1 MTIMQGLL
9 LLGFLFTGGALVWGL
24 SLRRRAGSPAPVSVP
39 RLPASVTGTGAT
51 ALVSLGDSLGVGLSP
66 HLAAWAAG
74 KGLRFIEDTKVG
86 RFTKQQA
93 VDVVP
98 AGALV
103 FVSLGTNDATSS
115 SGAAMLPT
123 FAATLRA
130 QRPRAIV
137 WLVPPA
143 TKPLPGLVSVRATIR
158 TLPGVTP
165 VDTMAIMRGDGL
177 HPANYGVV
185 FADVAPTLERLI

>member
-24 SLRRRAGSPAPVSVP
+24 SMKKRAGAPASTSVP
-39 RLPASVTGTGAT
+39 RLPASVAGGVT

-74 KGLRFIEDTKVG
+74 KGLRFIDDTKVG

-93 VDVVP
+93 VDMVP

-103 FVSLGTNDATSS
+103 FISLGTNDATSS
-115 SGAAMLPT
+115 SGAAALPQ
-123 FAATLRA
+123 FLANLQA
-130 QRPRAIV
+130 QRPHAIV

-143 TKPLPGLVSVRATIR
+143 TKALPGLAAVRATIR
-158 TLPGVTP
+158 GLPDVMP
-165 VDTMAIMRGDGL
+165 VDTMAIMRADGL

-185 FADVAPTLERLI
+185 FADVAPTLERLL

>member
-24 SLRRRAGSPAPVSVP
+24 SLRKRAGAPAPTAVP
-39 RLPASVTGTGAT
+39 GLPASVTGAGAT

-93 VDVVP
+93 VDMVP
-98 AGALV
+98 IGALV

-115 SGAAMLPT
+115 SGADALPVFT
-123 FAATLRA
+123 ATLRA
-130 QRPRAIV
+130 QRPRAII

-143 TKPLPGLVSVRATIR
+143 TKALPGIASVRAMIR
-158 TLPGVTP
+158 SLPGVTP
-165 VDTMAIMRGDGL
+165 VDTMAIMRADGL

-185 FADVAPTLERLI
+185 FADVVSTLEAAR

>member
-24 SLRRRAGSPAPVSVP
+24 SLRKRAGAPVPTAVP
-39 RLPASVTGTGAT
+39 RLPASVTGSGAT

-66 HLAAWAAG
+66 HLAAWAAS

-98 AGALV
+98 IGALV
-103 FVSLGTNDATSS
+103 FVSLGTNDATSR
-115 SGAAMLPT
+115 GADALPT
-123 FAATLRA
+123 FAATLQA

-143 TKPLPGLVSVRATIR
+143 TKALPGLAAVRATIR
-158 TLPGVTP
+158 ALPGVTP
-165 VDTMAIMRGDGL
+165 VDTMAIMRADGL

-185 FADVAPTLERLI
+185 FADVAPTLEQAAR

>member
-1 MTIMQGLL
+1 MQGFL
-9 LLGFLFTGGALVWGL
+9 LLGFLVTSGALLWGL
-24 SLRRRAGSPAPVSVP
+24 SQRKKVVPSSQPVP
-39 RLPASVTGTGAT
+39 GTGNRPAT
-51 ALVSLGDSLGVGLSP
+51 APTTALISLGDSLGVGLSP
-66 HLAAWAAG
+66 YLAAWATS
-74 KGLRFIEDTKVG
+74 KGLPFADDTKVG

-115 SGAAMLPT
+115 AGAAALPT

-130 QRPRAIV
+130 CGPRAIV

-143 TKPLPGLVSVRATIR
+143 TKALPGIAAVRDVISK
-158 TLPGVTP
+158 LPGVTP
-165 VDTMAIMRGDGL
+165 VRTAVAVRSDGL
-177 HPANYGVV
+177 HPSSYAAV
-185 FADVAPTLERLI
+185 FADVAPALEKATR